1 MTNYA
6 IGCPSLFIDRSGGMA
21 RVARLNWAPDPQVAY
36 AQGAKSAPAGSSA
49 AAPWKFRLEEARIE
63 DIHRAIKS
71 RQITCEKL
79 VQAYINRIRAYD
91 GMCVAPVN
99 PNDASDPQNLFP
111 DVAKYTGTPLQPG
124 VMQATV
130 SDPTKQQTYG
140 YIRGV
145 KNAGQLRS
153 LSTVNIRGERSATC
167 KATCDLHPSK
177 GPLPSGCSPACEAF
191 RAQPDGIERARE
203 LDRRFG
209 ANPNLVTMPLYC
221 TPFSIKDIFDTKDM
235 RSTGG
240 ADVAYALDAA
250 PADSTIVAQ
259 LRAKGAIILGKAN
272 LSEYNGASGDPGGS
286 AKAEAVVLG
295 AGNSRS
301 TWAGNPCNPYD
312 TERAPAQA
320 ASSSGSGVSV
330 AANLVTCSI
339 CEETGGSCRVPA
351 AYNGVASLNTGKAIM
366 PFGGGIGADPFIDR
380 AGINCRT
387 VKDTAIVLDALKDPK
402 RGYYDPRDIYTA
414 LPKALIPQKPFASF
428 AGEKSLR
435 GMRIGIVREFMVKH
449 TPNDA
454 AISDQIDKEIKT
466 ILRDKLG
473 AELFESVDPLYP
485 DDPSIPNLK
494 PTFQEALAEIL
505 PFHMPE
511 YLFKT
516 TSSGEAEF
524 PVFASR
530 INVNVGKT
538 AGGGTLAPA
547 EYMARAAEGLE
558 PFPPNLNLRRITLFP
573 RTSSFRFHLSQY
585 LLRRGDAKVK
595 DWPSLNANASYY
607 SGDKLAAFINWEN
620 LKDIRSDGLTERI
633 KMREVMQ
640 RVILK
645 VMRENNLD
653 ALVNPLNTVPIPK
666 IGGPVEPQIN
676 SRPSNRFAFT
686 ADAGIPEVIVP
697 AGFNQVVYE
706 PKFALSADTK
716 TYRSVSGT
724 EKTMLDAPGLPI
736 SLAFW
741 AGPGE
746 EGTILKA
753 ASAYEAATK
762 HRRPPRAFGPLH
774 GEPR

>member
-1 MTNYA
+1 MKSHFANEARAFVFGFTA
-6 IGCPSLFIDRSGGMA
+6 SVLAFGPLDFAAPIFAQVSRSL
-21 RVARLNWAPDPQVAY
+21 
-36 AQGAKSAPAGSSA
+36 PATKAS
-49 AAPWKFRLEEARIE
+49 APWKFRLEEARIE

-71 RQITCEKL
+71 GQITCEKL

-99 PNDASDPQNLFP
+99 PNDADDPKSVFP
-111 DVAKYTGTPLQPG
+111 DLAKYTGTPLQPG
-124 VMQATV
+124 AMKATI
-130 SDPTKQQTYG
+130 SDPAKLQTYG
-140 YIRGV
+140 YIRGM

-177 GPLPSGCSPACEAF
+177 GALPSGCSQSCEAF
-191 RAQPDGIERARE
+191 RAQPDGLEHARA
-203 LDRRFG
+203 LDRQFG
-209 ANPNLVTMPLYC
+209 AKPDLVAMPLYC

-240 ADVAYALDAA
+240 ADVAYAMDAA
-250 PADSTIVAQ
+250 PADSTIVTQ
-259 LRAKGAIILGKAN
+259 LRAKGAITLAKAN
-272 LSEYNGASGDPGGS
+272 LSEYNGGTGDPGGA
-286 AKAEAVVLG
+286 AKATAIVLG

-312 TERAPAQA
+312 TERAAAQA

-330 AANLVTCSI
+330 SANLVVCSI

-351 AYNGVASLNTGKAIM
+351 AYNGVANLTTGKAII

-380 AGINCRT
+380 AGIHCRT

-414 LPKALIPQKPFASF
+414 LPKALIAQKPYASF
-428 AGEKSLR
+428 AEQKSLN

-473 AELFESVDPLYP
+473 AQLFESVDPLYP
-485 DDPSIPNLK
+485 DDPTIANLK

-524 PVFASR
+524 SLFANKV
-530 INVNVGKT
+530 NVSVGKT
-538 AGGGTLAPA
+538 PGGGTLSPA

-595 DWPSLNANASYY
+595 DWASLNANATYY
-607 SGDKLAAFINWEN
+607 SGDKLAAFTNWQN
-620 LKDIRSDGLTERI
+620 LADIRSNGITERV

-653 ALVNPLNTVPIPK
+653 ILVNPLNTIPIPK
-666 IGGPVEPQIN
+666 IGGPVEPEVN

-686 ADAGIPEVIVP
+686 ADAGIPEVTVP
-697 AGFNQVVYE
+697 AGFNRVVYE
-706 PKFALSADTK
+706 PKFVLSPDTK
-716 TYRSVSGT
+716 SYRSVSGT
-724 EKTMLDAPGLPI
+724 ERSLLDAPGLPI
-736 SLAFW
+736 SLSFW

-746 EGTILKA
+746 EATILKA
-753 ASAYEAATK
+753 ASAYEGATK
-762 HRRPPRAFGPLH
+762 HRRPPAAFGPLP
-774 GEPR
+774 GEP

>member
-1 MTNYA
+1 MTGYA
-6 IGCPSLFIDRSGGMA
+6 IIA
-21 RVARLNWAPDPQVAY
+21 RRCLSVTLVGWLGTHALSARDPQLGY
-36 AQGAKSAPAGSSA
+36 AQSVKPAQAGKASAPS
-49 AAPWKFRLEEARIE
+49 KFRLEEARIE

-99 PNDASDPQNLFP
+99 PNDANDPQNLFP
-111 DVAKYTGTPLQPG
+111 DVAKYTGAPLQPG
-124 VMQATV
+124 IMQATV
-130 SDPTKQQTYG
+130 SDPAKQQTYG

-177 GPLPSGCSPACEAF
+177 GPLPSGCSLACEAF
-191 RAQPDGIERARE
+191 RAQPDGLERARE
-203 LDRRFG
+203 LDRQFG
-209 ANPNLVTMPLYC
+209 ANPNLSAMPLYC

-312 TERAPAQA
+312 TERAPAQS

-351 AYNGVASLNTGKAIM
+351 AYNGIASLNTGKAIM
-366 PFGGGIGADPFIDR
+366 SFGGGIGADPFIDR

-414 LPKALIPQKPFASF
+414 LPKALIPQKPYASF

-435 GMRIGIVREFMVKH
+435 GLRIGIVREFMVKH

-454 AISDQIDKEIKT
+454 TISDQIDKEIKT

-473 AELFESVDPLYP
+473 AQLFESVDPLYP
-485 DDPSIPNLK
+485 DDPAIPNLK

-511 YLFKT
+511 YLFKI

-530 INVNVGKT
+530 INVSVGKT
-538 AGGGTLAPA
+538 PGGGALSPA

-595 DWPSLNANASYY
+595 DWPTLNANASYY
-607 SGDKLAAFINWEN
+607 SGDKLAAFINWQN
-620 LKDIRSDGLTERI
+620 LNDIRSDGLTERI

-640 RVILK
+640 RVVLK

-653 ALVNPLNTVPIPK
+653 VLVNPLTTVPIPK

-697 AGFNQVVYE
+697 AGFNRVVYE
-706 PKFALSADTK
+706 PKFVLSTDTK

-724 EKTMLDAPGLPI
+724 EQTLLDAPGLPI

-741 AGPGE
+741 AGPGD

-762 HRRPPRAFGPLH
+762 HRRPPRAFGPLR
-774 GEPR
+774 GER

>member
-1 MTNYA
+1 MTRHATKVGRFFWLSSTAWVAA
-6 IGCPSLFIDRSGGMA
+6 IALSNF
-21 RVARLNWAPDPQVAY
+21 APNLIY
-36 AQGAKSAPAGSSA
+36 AQVTTAPAAGKTLT
-49 AAPWKFRLEEARIE
+49 PWKFRLEEARIE

-71 RQITCEKL
+71 GQITCEKL
-79 VQAYINRIRAYD
+79 VQAHINRIRAYD

-99 PNDASDPQNLFP
+99 PNDASDPKSFFP

-124 VMQATV
+124 VLQATI
-130 SDPTKQQTYG
+130 SDPAKQQTYG

-167 KATCDLHPSK
+167 NATCDLQPSK
-177 GPLPSGCSPACEAF
+177 GPLPGHCSQTCETF

-209 ANPNLVTMPLYC
+209 ANPNLAAMPLYC
-221 TPFSIKDIFDTKDM
+221 VAFSIKDIFDTKDM

-240 ADVAYALDAA
+240 ADVAYGMDAA

-259 LRAKGAIILGKAN
+259 LRAKGAIIIAKAN
-272 LSEYNGASGDPGGS
+272 LSEYNGASGDPGGA
-286 AKAEAVVLG
+286 AKAEAAVLG

-312 TERAPAQA
+312 TERAAAQS

-351 AYNGVASLNTGKAIM
+351 AYNGLASLTTGKAII

-380 AGINCRT
+380 AGIHCRT
-387 VKDTAIVLDALKDPK
+387 VKDSAIVLDALKDSK

-414 LPKALIPQKPFASF
+414 LPKALIPQKPYASF
-428 AGEKSLR
+428 ANQKSLA

-454 AISDQIDKEIKT
+454 AISDQIDKEIKS

-473 AELFESVDPLYP
+473 AQLFESVDPLYS
-485 DDPSIPNLK
+485 DDPTIPNLK

-524 PVFASR
+524 PVFVGK
-530 INVNVGKT
+530 INVAVGKT
-538 AGGGTLAPA
+538 PGGGTLSPA
-547 EYMARAAEGLE
+547 EYMVRAAEGLE
-558 PFPPNLNLRRITLFP
+558 TFPPNLNLRR
-573 RTSSFRFHLSQY
+573 
-585 LLRRGDAKVK
+585 GDAKVN
-595 DWPSLNANASYY
+595 DWPSLNANATYY
-607 SGDKLAAFINWEN
+607 SGDKLAAFTNWQN
-620 LKDIRSDGLTERI
+620 LADIRSNGLTERI

-640 RVILK
+640 RVVLK

-653 ALVNPLNTVPIPK
+653 VLVNPLTTIPIPK
-666 IGGPVEPQIN
+666 IGGPVEPEIN

-686 ADAGIPEVIVP
+686 ADAGIPEIIVP
-697 AGFNQVVYE
+697 AGFNRIVYE
-706 PKFALSADTK
+706 PKFVLSADTK
-716 TYRSVSGT
+716 SYRSISGA
-724 EKTMLDAPGLPI
+724 EKTLLDAPGLPI
-736 SLAFW
+736 SLSFW

-746 EGTILKA
+746 ESTILKA
-753 ASAYEAATK
+753 AFGLRSGDQASAPA
-762 HRRPPRAFGPLH
+762 RRVRPTARRAVS
-774 GEPR
+774 ESQVRTS

>member
-1 MTNYA
+1 MTSYA
-6 IGCPSLFIDRSGGMA
+6 LAVRRCLSIALAGWLASHIF
-21 RVARLNWAPDPQVAY
+21 WALDPQVAD
-36 AQGAKSAPAGSSA
+36 AQSAKPAPAGSAS
-49 AAPWKFRLEEARIE
+49 APWKFRLEEARIE

-99 PNDASDPQNLFP
+99 PNDANDPQNLFP

-167 KATCDLHPSK
+167 KASCDLHPSK

-191 RAQPDGIERARE
+191 RAQPDGLERARE

-209 ANPNLVTMPLYC
+209 ANPNLSAMPLYC

-351 AYNGVASLNTGKAIM
+351 AYNGVASLNTGKAII

-414 LPKALIPQKPFASF
+414 LPKALIPQKTFASF

-473 AELFESVDPLYP
+473 AELFESVDLLYP
-485 DDPSIPNLK
+485 DDPAIPNLK

-524 PVFASR
+524 PEFASR

-653 ALVNPLNTVPIPK
+653 VLVNPLNTVPIPK

>member
-1 MTNYA
+1 MTRHVTKVRRSCSLSLAAWVAA
-6 IGCPSLFIDRSGGMA
+6 IGL
-21 RVARLNWAPDPQVAY
+21 LNFAPGLTY
-36 AQGAKSAPAGSSA
+36 AQAAKPPPAGKA
-49 AAPWKFRLEEARIE
+49 ATPWKFRLEEARIE
-63 DIHRAIKS
+63 DIHRAIGS
-71 RQITCEKL
+71 GQITCARL

-91 GMCVAPVN
+91 GQCVAPVN
-99 PNDASDPQNLFP
+99 PNDTSDPQNHFP
-111 DVAKYTGTPLQPG
+111 DAAKYTGTPLQPG
-124 VMQATV
+124 VMQATI
-130 SDPTKQQTYG
+130 SDPAKLQIYG
-140 YIRGV
+140 TIRGV
-145 KNAGQLRS
+145 KNSGQLRS
-153 LSTVNIRGERSATC
+153 LSTVNIRGERCATC
-167 KATCDLHPSK
+167 KGHCDLHPSK
-177 GPLPSGCSPACEAF
+177 GPLPSGCNPACEAF
-191 RAQPDGIERARE
+191 RAQPDGLERAQE
-203 LDRRFG
+203 LDRQFG
-209 ANPNLVTMPLYC
+209 AKPNLAAMPLYC
-221 TPFSIKDIFDTKDM
+221 AAFSIKDIFDTKDM

-240 ADVAYALDAA
+240 ADVAYGMDAA

-259 LRAKGAIILGKAN
+259 LRAKGAIILAKAN
-272 LSEYNGASGDPGGS
+272 LSEYNGATGDPGGA
-286 AKAEAVVLG
+286 AKADAVVLG

-312 TERAPAQA
+312 TERAAAQA

-330 AANLVTCSI
+330 GANLVTCSI

-351 AYNGVASLNTGKAIM
+351 AYNGIANLTTGKAIM

-380 AGINCRT
+380 AGIHCRW

-414 LPKALIPQKPFASF
+414 LPKALIPQKPYAGFAK
-428 AGEKSLR
+428 EKSLA

-473 AELFESVDPLYP
+473 AQLFESVDPLYP
-485 DDPSIPNLK
+485 DDPTVANLK

-516 TSSGEAEF
+516 NAAGEAEF
-524 PVFASR
+524 PVFAGR

-538 AGGGTLAPA
+538 PGGGTLSPA

-573 RTSSFRFHLSQY
+573 RTSSFKFHLSQY
-585 LLRRGDAKVK
+585 LLRRGDTKVK
-595 DWPSLNANASYY
+595 DWASLNANATYY
-607 SGDKLAAFINWEN
+607 SGDKLAAFINWQN
-620 LKDIRSDGLTERI
+620 LTDIRSNGLTERI

-640 RVILK
+640 RVVLK

-653 ALVNPLNTVPIPK
+653 VLVNPLTTVPIPK

-686 ADAGIPEVIVP
+686 ADAGIPEVTVP
-697 AGFNQVVYE
+697 AGFNRVVYE
-706 PKFALSADTK
+706 PKFALSSDT
-716 TYRSVSGT
+716 RSYQNISGT
-724 EKTMLDAPGLPI
+724 EQTLLDPPGLPV
-736 SLAFW
+736 SMSFW

-762 HRRPPRAFGPLH
+762 HRRPPTAFGPLS
-774 GEPR
+774 GEP

>member
-1 MTNYA
+1 MTRPVTKVRRSCSLSLAAWVAA
-6 IGCPSLFIDRSGGMA
+6 IGL
-21 RVARLNWAPDPQVAY
+21 LNFAPGLTY
-36 AQGAKSAPAGSSA
+36 AQAAKPPPAGKA
-49 AAPWKFRLEEARIE
+49 ATPWKFRLEEARIE
-63 DIHRAIKS
+63 DIHRAIGS
-71 RQITCEKL
+71 GQITCARL

-91 GMCVAPVN
+91 GQCVAPVN
-99 PNDASDPQNLFP
+99 PNDTSDPQNHFP
-111 DVAKYTGTPLQPG
+111 DAAKYTGTPLQPG
-124 VMQATV
+124 VMQATI
-130 SDPTKQQTYG
+130 SDPAKLQIYG
-140 YIRGV
+140 TIRGV
-145 KNAGQLRS
+145 KNSGQLRS
-153 LSTVNIRGERSATC
+153 LSTVNIRGERCATC
-167 KATCDLHPSK
+167 KGHCDLHPSK
-177 GPLPSGCSPACEAF
+177 GRLPSGCNPACEVF
-191 RAQPDGIERARE
+191 RAQPDGLERAQE

-209 ANPNLVTMPLYC
+209 AKPNLAAMPLYC
-221 TPFSIKDIFDTKDM
+221 AAFSIKDIFDTKDM

-240 ADVAYALDAA
+240 ADVAYGMDAA

-259 LRAKGAIILGKAN
+259 LRAKGAIILAKAN
-272 LSEYNGASGDPGGS
+272 LSEYNGATGDPGGA
-286 AKAEAVVLG
+286 AKADAVVLG

-312 TERAPAQA
+312 TERAAAQA

-330 AANLVTCSI
+330 GANLVTCSI

-351 AYNGVASLNTGKAIM
+351 AYNGIANLTTGKAIM

-380 AGINCRT
+380 AGIHCRW

-414 LPKALIPQKPFASF
+414 LPKALIPQKPYAGFAK
-428 AGEKSLR
+428 EKSLA

-473 AELFESVDPLYP
+473 AQLFESVDPLYP
-485 DDPSIPNLK
+485 DDPTVANLK

-516 TSSGEAEF
+516 NAAGEAEF
-524 PVFASR
+524 PVFAGR

-538 AGGGTLAPA
+538 PGGGTLSPA

-573 RTSSFRFHLSQY
+573 RTSSFKFHLSQY
-585 LLRRGDAKVK
+585 LLRRGDTKVK
-595 DWPSLNANASYY
+595 DWASLNANATYY
-607 SGDKLAAFINWEN
+607 SGDKLAAFINWQN
-620 LKDIRSDGLTERI
+620 LTDIRSNGLTERI

-640 RVILK
+640 RVVLK

-653 ALVNPLNTVPIPK
+653 VLVNPLTTVPIPK

-686 ADAGIPEVIVP
+686 ADAGIPEVTVP
-697 AGFNQVVYE
+697 AGFNRVVYE
-706 PKFALSADTK
+706 PKFALSSDT
-716 TYRSVSGT
+716 RSYQNISGT
-724 EKTMLDAPGLPI
+724 EQTLLDPPGLPV
-736 SLAFW
+736 SMSFW

-762 HRRPPRAFGPLH
+762 HRRPPTAFGPLS
-774 GEPR
+774 GEP